1 MRGGND
7 RLSIP
12 SLYLRVELMTS
23 RIPENIPAL
32 TAPADF
38 GRSVRCSFDPTNKRS
53 LRMRRDDGSQAAAET
68 RKQIEDVLA
77 TLDALLQ
84 PMRVMHLKATLPPV
98 AHRAGPI
105 LDVWRL
111 VHLPVFIHAAIASHR
126 DLLGQPVNITANL
139 VIPDNHEASP
149 VFDAELKVGS
159 PTIGPRNAA
168 AESVLRPVSA
178 RAGRYWVQAVSNVI
192 GPWAAVS
199 GISELQIGGVF
210 HAGSICST
218 SVPTAGMDPLTDILR
233 D

>member
-1 MRGGND
+1 MRGGNY

-12 SLYLRVELMTS
+12 SLYLRAELMTS

-32 TAPADF
+32 AAPADL
-38 GRSVRCSFDPTNKRS
+38 GKSVRCRFDSTNTRS
-53 LRMRRDDGSQAAAET
+53 LRMRRDDGSQAAADT
-68 RKQIEDVLA
+68 RKHIEAVLA

-98 AHRAGPI
+98 AHPAGPI

-126 DLLGQPVNITANL
+126 DLLGQPVNITADL

-149 VFDAELKVGS
+149 VFDAQLKVS
-159 PTIGPRNAA
+159 SSTIGSRNVAA
-168 AESVLRPVSA
+168 KSGLRTVSA
-178 RAGRYWVQAVSNVI
+178 RAGRYWVQAASNVI

-210 HAGSICST
+210 HAVPICST
-218 SVPTAGMDPLTDILR
+218 SVPTAEMDPLTDILR